1 MRGRRYGR
9 LRPARSGH
17 PELVSRV
24 SVQGRLGRPVSSS
37 GSSFNASLQ
46 DGWPPE
52 PLIVHCANLVAA
64 ISGARSVINCRCG
77 LPPANAAGAGSST
90 QTDRVAYCFLRG
102 RARREKRLR
111 LPCLRAVCGPRS
123 RHGTSAVS
131 RRGCGPGCS
140 SAPCPLTARRAQQHT
155 QLSGGTSRSA
165 RAPPKRRRWRRVI
178 GPLVPT
184 APVRLGG
191 GLPPDRAG
199 RTRRPVVRGRH
210 GPVKVPE
217 RGECRPRRA
226 ERHRGAGPSPGRVA
240 PARGRQRLPVTAP

>member
-37 GSSFNASLQ
+37 GSRFNASLQ

-52 PLIVHCANLVAA
+52 PLTVHRANLVAA

-165 RAPPKRRRWRRVI
+165 RAPPKRRRWRRV
-178 GPLVPT
+178 
-184 APVRLGG
+184 
-191 GLPPDRAG
+191 DRSARSHGTSATGWRTSSRSSG
-199 RTRRPVVRGRH
+199 RTRRPVVRGQH

-217 RGECRPRRA
+217 R
-226 ERHRGAGPSPGRVA
+226 AGPGGLSATVVLARV
-240 PARGRQRLPVTAP
+240 RGVWHLLEVGNLYP